1 MNQSQA
7 TAKLIESHAF
17 WGLSAVPLP
26 PTSRKLAGLA
36 PLSWMEAPSY
46 QGHMTSFLCAQSSGH
61 KDDNEPSLVP
71 PRLQGPGVSASLR
84 SWGGPLRSVREVTLP
99 VLSIMVSQSLVP
111 AQHMVGLSKD
121 LGDGQYIWLL
131 TPTPNFVILRESE
144 NLQILVSSIN
154 LGSKSSITQD

>member
-1 MNQSQA
+1 MD
-7 TAKLIESHAF
+7 L
-17 WGLSAVPLP
+17 GL
-26 PTSRKLAGLA
+26 TS
-36 PLSWMEAPSY
+36 S
-46 QGHMTSFLCAQSSGH
+46 LCS
-61 KDDNEPSLVP
+61 E
-71 PRLQGPGVSASLR
+71 
-84 SWGGPLRSVREVTLP
+84 REVTLP

-111 AQHMVGLSKD
+111 AQHMVGLSKH